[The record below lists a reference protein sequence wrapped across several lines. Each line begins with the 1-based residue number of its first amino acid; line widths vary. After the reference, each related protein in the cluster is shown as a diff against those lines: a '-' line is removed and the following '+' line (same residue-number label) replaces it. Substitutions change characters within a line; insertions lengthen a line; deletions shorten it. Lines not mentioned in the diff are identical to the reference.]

1 MSLED
6 WFSFL
11 IFFFNSPKKNK
22 TDDLGMPEQRPQ
34 YAFLSLL
41 FFYSNEL
48 TWELRKRSDVA
59 TFCFM
64 IHGKAR
70 MNEKKTCNRKLCEKE
85 AKFWVSFFSFACFF
99 LSVFFFFFVCSF
111 IYQQFITN
119 IRSNNFRFIF
129 TSPLCTIS
137 NDDWPFKNFFYKAWG
152 WRWLGV
158 PRVSKKQTRPT
169 PYSRVRLLRP

>member
-1 MSLED
+1 MTS
-6 WFSFL
+6 WHFL

-22 TDDLGMPEQRPQ
+22 TDELGMPEQRPQ

-59 TFCFM
+59 TFCYM

-70 MNEKKTCNRKLCEKE
+70 MNEKKKLAIANFLRKRQNFEFPFSLLR
-85 AKFWVSFFSFACFF
+85 VFFSLFFF
-99 LSVFFFFFVCSF
+99 LCSF